1 MEAQWIQLGMTLS
14 WSMNLVRDFSQSF
27 DNKTW
32 LKSNST
38 NSLNMQL
45 LLLLIICMLTLFSRI
60 LRTKQVSI
68 ISSLLRKWFMYLM
81 KYPLSLTNQTKIT
94 YWMLSVNTWTWAK
107 NRLILFIDSL
117 KKLLILFVFILLLLK

>member
-1 MEAQWIQLGMTLS
+1 LEAQWIQLGMTLS